1 MSAARLD
8 APALKRWAHTAVGQL
23 ITHTD
28 EINRLNVFPVADAD
42 TGTNMLFTMRAAV
55 AATEGRDDLD
65 LIGLT
70 AALADGALRGAR
82 GNSGVILS
90 QILRG
95 LADVTADK
103 RLCDID
109 GSAFGAALLN
119 TRSTTWRG
127 LSEDE
132 RATPP
137 LALLAAHPALMKR
150 PLIVDGDQMYLGWDK
165 ATQGAL
171 GVSA

>member
-1 MSAARLD
+1 LHRSDKNQA
-8 APALKRWAHTAVGQL
+8 KR
-23 ITHTD
+23 
-28 EINRLNVFPVADAD
+28 F
-42 TGTNMLFTMRAAV
+42 
-55 AATEGRDDLD
+55 
-65 LIGLT
+65 
-70 AALADGALRGAR
+70 ALAAIGDNLSPQDEGEGEMRIYGLKNCDTCRKAMKALPQAELVDVRVDGVPDEVMAKAHSRFG
-82 GNSGVILS
+82 
-90 QILRG
+90 
-95 LADVTADK
+95 DK
-103 RLCDID
+103 
-109 GSAFGAALLN
+109 LLN